1 MSSKRVSSE
10 RVLGKRAP
18 SEQPTDQQLIA
29 FRKRVLEQGKLL
41 YRDLPWRNTR
51 DPYAIWISE
60 VMLQQTQVSR
70 VDGRWQHWMQRFP
83 TVPTLAAADSADVL
97 DEWQGLGYNRRA
109 LLLHRAAQ
117 QLMDRV
123 HSDASHSCNGRTHAE
138 FLDSHFPQEISEL
151 VRLPGIGVATAA
163 GIRAFAFNLP
173 STYIETN
180 VRAVFLHEFFPN
192 QHKVSDAQLIG
203 LVEKTCPADALNP
216 DDDPRSWYYALLD
229 YGAYL
234 KKTLP
239 NPSRR
244 SATHV
249 KQSQFEGSHRQ
260 KRAALV
266 RILLQARRDKQV
278 LDELSLALLL
288 NEHEQKAGRPDVE
301 KAEFLQIL
309 AELQKEGFC
318 HKTTEGWCA

>member
-1 MSSKRVSSE
+1 MNSE
-10 RVLGKRAP
+10 KLA
-18 SEQPTDQQLIA
+18 A

-83 TVPTLAAADSADVL
+83 NVPTLAAADSADVL

-109 LLLHRAAQ
+109 LSLHRAAQ
-117 QLMDRV
+117 QLMDRA
-123 HSDASHSCNGRTHAE
+123 HSDSERSVEHAFESAE
-138 FLDSHFPQEISEL
+138 FLDSHFPREIADL
-151 VRLPGIGVATAA
+151 VSLPGIGAATAA

-173 STYIETN
+173 SIYVETN
-180 VRAVFLHEFFPN
+180 VRTVFLHEFFPEQN
-192 QHKVSDAQLIG
+192 KVSDAQLIA
-203 LVEKTCPADALNP
+203 LVEKTCPADASNP
-216 DDDPRSWYYALLD
+216 ADDPRSWYYALLD

-266 RILLQARRDKQV
+266 RILLQVRRDKQA

-288 NEHEQKAGRPDVE
+288 NEHEHKAGRPDVE
-301 KAEFLQIL
+301 KGEFSQIL
-309 AELQKEGFC
+309 SELQKEGFC
-318 HKTTEGWCA
+318 HKTAAGWQA